1 MKGTPMNH
9 PDAFRALGL
18 SPSTL
23 AALRAKG
30 FETPT
35 PIQALTIPK
44 LLEGRVDLI
53 GQAQT
58 GTGKTAAFGIPI
70 LELAVPGADRPQ
82 ALVLAPTRELCMQIA
97 AELRSLR
104 GERSVRIAPV
114 YGGQAI
120 EVQLR
125 RLKEGVDIVVG
136 TPGRVIDLIQRGSL
150 DLSGIAFA
158 VLDEADEMLDMGFIE
173 EIETILTGTPSG
185 KRTLMFSATMPPEIM
200 KIAER
205 FMRDFEVVRTPGAGE
220 GIGLTEQVYYEL
232 RREEKL
238 EALARILEIEEDI
251 YALVFCRTRN
261 DVDELVEKLKLRGL
275 RVEALHGD
283 IMQMQRTRVIN
294 QFKEKQFRVLIATD
308 VAARGI
314 DVSDLTHVINYSM
327 PRNAETYIHRI
338 GRTGRAGRSGRA
350 VTFVTPAESRR
361 LAEIARE
368 AGVEIRRG
376 ELPQGR
382 AMVEAGERRFAEQVS
397 EVLRAERHCDYLP
410 FAERLARSAA
420 SPVDVLAAVLQLR
433 FRGELLE
440 RNYDV
445 IGAGRPQRSRGENVR
460 SRGRVRLCFA
470 TGKADHCTV
479 AGLLDLIRRRTG
491 SPTLRIGRIECGDHA
506 AIVNVD
512 AATAETVLAAFRGDP
527 LRVHPVAESSGGQGA
542 ASPVRDRTRRAPK
555 TPVRA
560 GEEGAASPVRDRT
573 RRTPKTPAAGKKERL
588 TDWVGRIAA
597 EFEEPR
603 ARTRRKSRP

>member
-18 SPSTL
+18 SPSAL

-397 EVLRAERHCDYLP
+397 EVLRAERHRDYLP
-410 FAERLARSAA
+410 FAERLTRSAA

-445 IGAGRPQRSRGENVR
+445 IGAGRPQR

-527 LRVHPVAESSGGQGA
+527 LRVHPVAEFSEGQ
-542 ASPVRDRTRRAPK
+542 
-555 TPVRA
+555 
-560 GEEGAASPVRDRT
+560 GAASPVRDRT

>member
-1 MKGTPMNH
+1 MNH

-18 SPSTL
+18 STSTL

-397 EVLRAERHCDYLP
+397 EVLRAERHRDYLP
-410 FAERLARSAA
+410 FAERLTRSAA
-420 SPVDVLAAVLQLR
+420 SPV
-433 FRGELLE
+433 
-440 RNYDV
+440 DV

-460 SRGRVRLCFA
+460 SRGRVRLCFSP
-470 TGKADHCTV
+470 GKADHCTV

-542 ASPVRDRTRRAPK
+542 ASPVRDRTRR
-555 TPVRA
+555 
-560 GEEGAASPVRDRT
+560 
-573 RRTPKTPAAGKKERL
+573 TPKTPAAGKKERL